1 MQVSKSQMKRSMQNH
16 TNAITC
22 IGTQT
27 KPTPVQGSDH
37 THGGDESRGRGVNRK
52 PRKQTVSVS
61 DSPSH
66 NIIENIAMATSS
78 IPHVGGRPSR
88 AAQFLHSST
97 GCNGQKVEVH
107 NGSVST
113 KRRQCSCAQR
123 PVLTGNGG
131 RPNGVSEVLAPSC
144 REQEQG

>member
-1 MQVSKSQMKRSMQNH
+1 M
-16 TNAITC
+16 
-22 IGTQT
+22 
-27 KPTPVQGSDH
+27 
-37 THGGDESRGRGVNRK
+37 NRK
-52 PRKQTVSVS
+52 PRQQTVSVS
-61 DSPSH
+61 DCPSH

-113 KRRQCSCAQR
+113 ERRVDSVRVPSDPSSQE
-123 PVLTGNGG
+123 TGG